1 MSSKDNN
8 TESKISFLNT
18 NDNIL
23 NNNLLNEEEK
33 KKNYYKNILY
43 NYKNFREFLPEGKE
57 ELYNNL
63 KKYKKEFFY
72 IQNNFTNTILIIDGE
87 NLLKSSKFQNI
98 FKIILGANEFNNLY
112 KHWLYGSEDKTI
124 QPYASLNM
132 NVNQKKII
140 LSKFSEIYL
149 EKFNNIFI
157 INTKYI
163 NENNILFINDNKSII
178 LPIFYDN
185 SEIREQDDHIIV
197 FLNNFFD
204 NNNRKTHIISA
215 DKFKWYKGKLAIKNF
230 RFIYDYDVISIYVDI
245 SYNNSHDILIFK
257 NNKIIIDNFNYPF
270 LDPKN
275 FNIIETTDYKNISLL
290 NILYILNFLYMQIR
304 IKNKEYFIKYID
316 NIINILLVYTKKNK
330 EELEKILLSILNNK
344 KIDKKFIS
352 QFNLS
357 NIEINIENYKI
368 ICNIYLIL
376 KVISIFYN
384 PKNYIDNICKIFC
397 YIIDIFDIIND
408 NLNKIKKFS
417 YEYTFII
424 NKYILDIY
432 SHHIYLK
439 KNGFLKKDII

>member
-23 NNNLLNEEEK
+23 NNDLLNEEEK
-33 KKNYYKNILY
+33 KKNYYKNILS

-72 IQNNFTNTILIIDGE
+72 IQNYFTNTILIIDGE

-112 KHWLYGSEDKTI
+112 KHWLYGSDDKTI

-140 LSKFSEIYL
+140 LSKFSELYL

-157 INTKYI
+157 INTKNI

-215 DKFKWYKGKLAIKNF
+215 DKFKWYKGKLSIKNF
-230 RFIYDYDVISIYVDI
+230 RFIYDYDIISIYIDI
-245 SYNNSHDILIFK
+245 SQNNSHDILIYK
-257 NNKIIIDNFNYPF
+257 NNKIVIDNFNYPF

-275 FNIIETTDYKNISLL
+275 FNIIDTTDYKNISLP

-304 IKNKEYFIKYID
+304 IENKEYFIKYID
-316 NIINILLVYTKKNK
+316 NIINIILVHTKNNK
-330 EELEKILLSILNNK
+330 EELEKILLLILNNK

-352 QFNLS
+352 KFNLT